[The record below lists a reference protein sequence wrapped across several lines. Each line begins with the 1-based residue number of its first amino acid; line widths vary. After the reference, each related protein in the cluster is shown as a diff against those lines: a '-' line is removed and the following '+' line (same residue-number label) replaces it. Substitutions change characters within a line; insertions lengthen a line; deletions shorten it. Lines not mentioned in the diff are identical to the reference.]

1 MYSYVSFFFTL
12 VELTKS
18 FSIHVASKRKRWKLI
33 SEIWNEAE
41 PIYKE
46 GKLVEGKCNHCH
58 KIFAAGRDTGTSHMK
73 RHLTV
78 CEAKSAMND
87 MVAKMGCPDAIDIRC
102 SVLNIH
108 CSDIIAFFLL

>member
-1 MYSYVSFFFTL
+1 MKL
-12 VELTKS
+12 NQ
-18 FSIHVASKRKRWKLI
+18 SIRKGSLWKANAI
-33 SEIWNEAE
+33 IV
-41 PIYKE
+41 IRY
-46 GKLVEGKCNHCH
+46 
-58 KIFAAGRDTGTSHMK
+58 
-73 RHLTV
+73 LTV